1 MSINGEE
8 AREKMDLPPPEL
20 LTDLLEKARE
30 ISKQTR
36 ELINK
41 ALEQPFSYELKEDN
55 SFVTDIDLA
64 VERKIRT
71 ALNTSFPSHSIV
83 GEELPSQTSS
93 SDYQWIIDPI
103 DGTHSLRHR
112 LPLFGTILALR
123 YRGAPVLGLIDLPGI
138 NRCYSGATGLGA
150 WCDGRRLKV
159 RDLEEGE
166 MLEREII
173 SVGDRVQFLKAG
185 RTEALD
191 RLLRAHLS
199 VRSYCDCFGHCMVL
213 EGSLGAMLDPGL
225 RIWDVVASVVLA
237 REAGCKFCWL
247 KSDDEA
253 RLGGCYD
260 VVFGKPAVVDWLVDL
275 WNESSI
281 S

>member
-1 MSINGEE
+1 MIISGKE
-8 AREKMDLPPPEL
+8 AGDKIELPPADL
-20 LTDLLEKARE
+20 LAELLEKARE
-30 ISKQTR
+30 ISQQTR
-36 ELINK
+36 ALINE
-41 ALEQPFSYELKEDN
+41 ALKRPFSYEIKEDN

-64 VERKIRT
+64 VERRIRT
-71 ALNTSFPSHSIV
+71 ILNTSFPSHSIV
-83 GEELPSQTSS
+83 GEELPSQVSN

-112 LPLFGTILALR
+112 VPLFGTILALR

-166 MLEREII
+166 MLGREII
-173 SVGDRVQFLKAG
+173 SVGDRVQFLNAG
-185 RTEALD
+185 KTAALD
-191 RLLRAHLS
+191 RLLGAHSS
-199 VRSYCDCFGHCMVL
+199 VRSYCDCFGHCMAL
-213 EGSLGAMLDPGL
+213 EGSIGAMLDPGL

-247 KSDDEA
+247 QSDDES
-253 RLGGCYD
+253 RFGGRYD
-260 VVFGKPAVVDWLVDL
+260 IVFGKPAVVDWLVDL
-275 WNESSI
+275 WKESSTI
-281 S
+281 